1 MKGDGNKYLN
11 TLNRIFG
18 PAVKK
23 AMPVMLKV
31 ALGSVGVLFVAALVL
46 MYSDKRYVEGWTHS
60 ESMGF
65 MLMKLVTFLLYLIPI
80 GLGCVILW
88 WLLIVVINWHFERR
102 KPQGELERDNIQV
115 ALPSKE
121 LKVSKPLAP
130 IDEDKLK
137 PYFKASF
144 KGMGQNINHFPDLIR
159 ELEHI
164 RKGSATD
171 VGRAAY
177 MIYNSSHMTKKPQ
190 TFAKWM
196 RAFFEILD
204 VPVPKDMS
212 QNKYEPTKEIKDRL
226 YFLQ

>member
-18 PAVKK
+18 PAMGK
-23 AMPVMLKV
+23 AMPVVLKV
-31 ALGSVGVLFVAALVL
+31 AFGAVGVLFVTALVL
-46 MYSDKRYVEGWTHS
+46 IYSDKRFGDGWEHP
-60 ESMGF
+60 EAVAYMF
-65 MLMKLVTFLLYLIPI
+65 QRAAVVLMWLMLVALVVT
-80 GLGCVILW
+80 VIW
-88 WLLIVVINWHFERR
+88 FVAYMVINSRTQNR
-102 KPQGELERDNIQV
+102 KPQPESQPTVQPTAE
-115 ALPSKE
+115 SKE
-121 LKVSKPLAP
+121 PKFRSP
-130 IDEDKLK
+130 IDEEKLK

-177 MIYNSSHMTKKPQ
+177 MIYNSSHMTRKPQ
-190 TFAKWM
+190 TFARWM

>member
-18 PAVKK
+18 PAMGK
-23 AMPVMLKV
+23 AMPVVLKV
-31 ALGSVGVLFVAALVL
+31 AFGAVGVLFVTALVL
-46 MYSDKRYVEGWTHS
+46 IYSDKRFGDGWEHP
-60 ESMGF
+60 EAVAYMF
-65 MLMKLVTFLLYLIPI
+65 QRAAVVLMWLVLAALVVT
-80 GLGCVILW
+80 VIW
-88 WLLIVVINWHFERR
+88 FVAYMAINSRTQNR
-102 KPQGELERDNIQV
+102 KPQPESQQAIQSI
-115 ALPSKE
+115 ADYKE
-121 LKVSKPLAP
+121 PKP
-130 IDEDKLK
+130 IDEEKLQ

-177 MIYNSSHMTKKPQ
+177 MIYTSSHMTRKPQ

-196 RAFFEILD
+196 RIFFEILD
-204 VPVPKDMS
+204 VPFPKDTS

>member
-18 PAVKK
+18 PAMGK
-23 AMPVMLKV
+23 AMPVVLKV
-31 ALGSVGVLFVAALVL
+31 AFGAVGVLFVTALVL
-46 MYSDKRYVEGWTHS
+46 IYSDKRFGDGWGHA
-60 ESMGF
+60 EAMAF
-65 MLMKLVTFLLYLIPI
+65 MIQRAT
-80 GLGCVILW
+80 VILM
-88 WLLIVVINWHFERR
+88 WLVLVALVVTVIWLAVYMVINSRTENR
-102 KPQGELERDNIQV
+102 KPQLESQPTV
-115 ALPSKE
+115 QPTAETKE
-121 LKVSKPLAP
+121 LKPLAP
-130 IDEDKLK
+130 IDEEKLK

-164 RKGSATD
+164 RKGSVTD

-177 MIYNSSHMTKKPQ
+177 MIYNSSHMTRKPQ
-190 TFAKWM
+190 TFARWM
-196 RAFFEILD
+196 RTFFEILD

>member
-18 PAVKK
+18 PEMGK
-23 AMPVMLKV
+23 AMPVVLKV
-31 ALGSVGVLFVAALVL
+31 AFGSIGVLFVTALVL
-46 MYSDKRYVEGWTHS
+46 MYSDKRFGDGWGHA
-60 ESMGF
+60 EAMAF
-65 MLMKLVTFLLYLIPI
+65 MFQRAA
-80 GLGCVILW
+80 VILM
-88 WLLIVVINWHFERR
+88 WLVLVALVVTVIWLAVYMVINSCTENR
-102 KPQGELERDNIQV
+102 KPQLESQPIIQPT
-115 ALPSKE
+115 AEPKE
-121 LKVSKPLAP
+121 LKPLAP
-130 IDEDKLK
+130 IDEEKLK

-144 KGMGQNINHFPDLIR
+144 KGMGQNINHFPDLIK

-190 TFAKWM
+190 TFARWM
-196 RAFFEILD
+196 RVFFEILD

>member
-1 MKGDGNKYLN
+1 MRSAENKYLK
-11 TLNRIFG
+11 TISRVFG
-18 PAVKK
+18 PAVEK

-31 ALGSVGVLFVAALVL
+31 EFGSIGVLFVSALVL
-46 MYSDKRYVEGWTHS
+46 IYSDKRFGDGWGHADA
-60 ESMGF
+60 MAF
-65 MLMKLVTFLLYLIPI
+65 MFQRAT
-80 GLGCVILW
+80 VILM
-88 WLLIVVINWHFERR
+88 WLVLVALVVTVIWLAVYMVINSRTENR
-102 KPQGELERDNIQV
+102 KPQLESQPTV
-115 ALPSKE
+115 QPTAEPKE
-121 LKVSKPLAP
+121 LKPLAP
-130 IDEDKLK
+130 IDEEKLK

-177 MIYNSSHMTKKPQ
+177 MIYNSSHMTRKPQ

-196 RAFFEILD
+196 RTFFEILD
-204 VPVPKDMS
+204 VPVPKDTS

>member
-1 MKGDGNKYLN
+1 MRSAENKYLK
-11 TLNRIFG
+11 TISRVFG
-18 PAVKK
+18 PAVEK

-31 ALGSVGVLFVAALVL
+31 AFGSIGVLFVTALGL
-46 MYSDKRYVEGWTHS
+46 MYSDKRFGDGWGHT
-60 ESMGF
+60 EAMAF
-65 MLMKLVTFLLYLIPI
+65 MFQRAA
-80 GLGCVILW
+80 VILM
-88 WLLIVVINWHFERR
+88 WLVLVALVVAVIWFMVYMAINNRTENC
-102 KPQGELERDNIQV
+102 KPQLESQPTV
-115 ALPSKE
+115 QPTAEPKE
-121 LKVSKPLAP
+121 LKLLAP

-177 MIYNSSHMTKKPQ
+177 MIYNSSHMTRKPQ
-190 TFAKWM
+190 TFARWM

>member
-18 PAVKK
+18 PAMGK

-31 ALGSVGVLFVAALVL
+31 AFGSIGVLFVTALVL
-46 MYSDKRYVEGWTHS
+46 IYSDKRFGDGWGHA
-60 ESMGF
+60 EAMAF
-65 MLMKLVTFLLYLIPI
+65 MIQRAT
-80 GLGCVILW
+80 VILM
-88 WLLIVVINWHFERR
+88 WLVLVALVVAVIWFVAYMSINSRTENR
-102 KPQGELERDNIQV
+102 KPQLESQPTV
-115 ALPSKE
+115 LPTAESKE
-121 LKVSKPLAP
+121 LKPMAP
-130 IDEDKLK
+130 IDEEKLK

-171 VGRAAY
+171 VGRTAY

-190 TFAKWM
+190 TFARWM
-196 RAFFEILD
+196 RVFFEILD

>member
-18 PAVKK
+18 PAMGK
-23 AMPVMLKV
+23 AMPVVLKV
-31 ALGSVGVLFVAALVL
+31 AFGAVGVLFVTALVL
-46 MYSDKRYVEGWTHS
+46 MYSDKRLGDGWEHP
-60 ESMGF
+60 EAVAYMF
-65 MLMKLVTFLLYLIPI
+65 QRAAVVLMWLVLAALVVT
-80 GLGCVILW
+80 VIW
-88 WLLIVVINWHFERR
+88 FVAYMAINSRTQNR
-102 KPQGELERDNIQV
+102 KPQPESQQAIQSI
-115 ALPSKE
+115 ADYKE
-121 LKVSKPLAP
+121 PKP
-130 IDEDKLK
+130 IDEEKLQ

-144 KGMGQNINHFPDLIR
+144 KGMGHNINHFPDLIR

-177 MIYNSSHMTKKPQ
+177 MIYTSSHMTRKPQ

-196 RAFFEILD
+196 RTFFEILD
-204 VPVPKDMS
+204 VPVPKDTS

>member
-18 PAVKK
+18 PEMGK

-31 ALGSVGVLFVAALVL
+31 AFGSIGVLFVTALVL
-46 MYSDKRYVEGWTHS
+46 IYSDKRFGDGWGHP
-60 ESMGF
+60 EAVAYMF
-65 MLMKLVTFLLYLIPI
+65 QRAAVVLMWLVLVALVVT
-80 GLGCVILW
+80 VIW
-88 WLLIVVINWHFERR
+88 FVAYMAINSRTQNR
-102 KPQGELERDNIQV
+102 KPQPELQQTIQSI
-115 ALPSKE
+115 AESKE
-121 LKVSKPLAP
+121 PKSRSP
-130 IDEDKLK
+130 IDEEKLQ

-144 KGMGQNINHFPDLIR
+144 KGMGHNINHFPDLIR

-177 MIYNSSHMTKKPQ
+177 MIYTSSHMTRKPQ

-196 RAFFEILD
+196 RTFFEILD
-204 VPVPKDMS
+204 VPVPKDTS

>member
-1 MKGDGNKYLN
+1 M
-11 TLNRIFG
+11 TLIKNNHW
-18 PAVKK
+18 KT
-23 AMPVMLKV
+23 LKRV
-31 ALGSVGVLFVAALVL
+31 VVPISERTAPLFLKWLYGAIGIILVVSL
-46 MYSDKRYVEGWTHS
+46 FIVYSDKRYVEGWTHS
-60 ESMGF
+60 ESISY
-65 MLMKLVTFLLYLIPI
+65 MLMKLGMFLVYLIPI
-80 GLGCVILW
+80 GIGCVVLW
-88 WLLIVVINWHFERR
+88 WLFQLVINFHFETR
-102 KPQGELERDNIQV
+102 KRQPESQPAIQPTV
-115 ALPSKE
+115 TPKESKQ
-121 LKVSKPLAP
+121 LAP
-130 IDEDKLK
+130 IDEERLK

-190 TFAKWM
+190 TFARWM
-196 RAFFEILD
+196 RAFFDILG

>member
-1 MKGDGNKYLN
+1 MKGAENKYLR
-11 TLNRIFG
+11 TMGRIFG
-18 PAVKK
+18 PAVEK

-46 MYSDKRYVEGWTHS
+46 MYSDKRFGDGWGHA
-60 ESMGF
+60 EAMAF
-65 MLMKLVTFLLYLIPI
+65 MFQRAA
-80 GLGCVILW
+80 VILM
-88 WLLIVVINWHFERR
+88 WLVLVALVVAVIWFVAYMAINSRTENC
-102 KPQGELERDNIQV
+102 KPQLESQPTV
-115 ALPSKE
+115 QPTAETKE
-121 LKVSKPLAP
+121 LKPLAP

-144 KGMGQNINHFPDLIR
+144 KGMGQNINHFPDMIR

-177 MIYNSSHMTKKPQ
+177 MIYNSSHMTRKPQ
-190 TFAKWM
+190 TFARWM

-204 VPVPKDMS
+204 VPLPKDMS

>member
-18 PAVKK
+18 PAMGK
-23 AMPVMLKV
+23 AMPVVLKV
-31 ALGSVGVLFVAALVL
+31 AFGAVGVLFVTALVL
-46 MYSDKRYVEGWTHS
+46 IYSDKRLGDGWEHP
-60 ESMGF
+60 EAVAYMF
-65 MLMKLVTFLLYLIPI
+65 QRAAVVLMWLVLAALVVT
-80 GLGCVILW
+80 VIW
-88 WLLIVVINWHFERR
+88 FVAYMAINSRTQNR
-102 KPQGELERDNIQV
+102 KPQPESQQAIQSI
-115 ALPSKE
+115 ADYKE
-121 LKVSKPLAP
+121 PKP
-130 IDEDKLK
+130 IDEEKLQ

-144 KGMGQNINHFPDLIR
+144 KGMGHNINHLPDLIR

-177 MIYNSSHMTKKPQ
+177 MIYTSSHMTRKPQ

-196 RAFFEILD
+196 RTFFEILD
-204 VPVPKDMS
+204 VPVPKDTS

>member
-11 TLNRIFG
+11 TLKRLFG
-18 PAVKK
+18 PAVEK

-31 ALGSVGVLFVAALVL
+31 AFGSIGVLFVTALVL
-46 MYSDKRYVEGWTHS
+46 IYSDKRFGDGWGHA
-60 ESMGF
+60 EAMAF
-65 MLMKLVTFLLYLIPI
+65 MFQRAAVVLMWLVLVALVVT
-80 GLGCVILW
+80 VIW
-88 WLLIVVINWHFERR
+88 FVAYMAINSRTQNR
-102 KPQGELERDNIQV
+102 KPQPELQQTIQSI
-115 ALPSKE
+115 AESKE
-121 LKVSKPLAP
+121 PKSRSP
-130 IDEDKLK
+130 IDEEKLQ

-177 MIYNSSHMTKKPQ
+177 MIYTSSHMTRKPQ
-190 TFAKWM
+190 TFVKWM
-196 RAFFEILD
+196 RIFFEILD
-204 VPVPKDMS
+204 VPVPKDTS
-212 QNKYEPTKEIKDRL
+212 LNKYEPTKEIKDRL

>member
-18 PAVKK
+18 PAMGK
-23 AMPVMLKV
+23 AMPVVLKV
-31 ALGSVGVLFVAALVL
+31 AFGAVGVLFVTALVL
-46 MYSDKRYVEGWTHS
+46 IYSDKRFGDGWEHP
-60 ESMGF
+60 EAVAYMF
-65 MLMKLVTFLLYLIPI
+65 QRAAVVLMWLVLAALVVT
-80 GLGCVILW
+80 VIW
-88 WLLIVVINWHFERR
+88 FVAYMAINSRTQNR
-102 KPQGELERDNIQV
+102 KPQPESQQAIQSI
-115 ALPSKE
+115 ADYKE
-121 LKVSKPLAP
+121 PKP
-130 IDEDKLK
+130 IDEDKLQ

-177 MIYNSSHMTKKPQ
+177 MIYTSSHMTRKPQ

-196 RAFFEILD
+196 RIFFEILD
-204 VPVPKDMS
+204 VPVPKDTS

>member
-1 MKGDGNKYLN
+1 MKGAENKCLK
-11 TLNRIFG
+11 TISRVFG
-18 PAVKK
+18 PVVEKV
-23 AMPVMLKV
+23 MPVMLKV
-31 ALGSVGVLFVAALVL
+31 ALGAVGVLFVAALVL
-46 MYSDKRYVEGWTHS
+46 IYSDKRFGDGWGHA
-60 ESMGF
+60 EAMAF
-65 MLMKLVTFLLYLIPI
+65 MIQRAT
-80 GLGCVILW
+80 VILM
-88 WLLIVVINWHFERR
+88 WLVLVALVVAVIWFVAYMSINSRTENR
-102 KPQGELERDNIQV
+102 KPQLESQPTV
-115 ALPSKE
+115 LPTAESKE
-121 LKVSKPLAP
+121 LKPMAP
-130 IDEDKLK
+130 IDEEKLK
-137 PYFKASF
+137 LYFKASF

-190 TFAKWM
+190 TFARWM
-196 RAFFEILD
+196 RVFFEILD

>member
-1 MKGDGNKYLN
+1 MG
-11 TLNRIFG
+11 RIFG
-18 PAVKK
+18 PAVEK
-23 AMPVMLKV
+23 AMPVILKV
-31 ALGSVGVLFVAALVL
+31 AFGSIGVLYVSALVL
-46 MYSDKRYVEGWTHS
+46 IYSAKRFGDGWGHA
-60 ESMGF
+60 EAMAF
-65 MLMKLVTFLLYLIPI
+65 MFQRAT
-80 GLGCVILW
+80 VILM
-88 WLLIVVINWHFERR
+88 WLVLVALVVTVIWFAVYMVINSRTENR
-102 KPQGELERDNIQV
+102 KPQLESQPTV
-115 ALPSKE
+115 QSTAETKE
-121 LKVSKPLAP
+121 LKPLAP

-177 MIYNSSHMTKKPQ
+177 MIYNSSHMTRKPQ
-190 TFAKWM
+190 TFARWM

>member
-18 PAVKK
+18 PAMGK

-31 ALGSVGVLFVAALVL
+31 AFGAVGVLFVTALVL
-46 MYSDKRYVEGWTHS
+46 IYSDKRFGDGWGHA
-60 ESMGF
+60 EAMAF
-65 MLMKLVTFLLYLIPI
+65 MIQRAT
-80 GLGCVILW
+80 VILMC
-88 WLLIVVINWHFERR
+88 LVLVALVVAVIWFVAYMAINSRTENR
-102 KPQGELERDNIQV
+102 KPQLESQPTV
-115 ALPSKE
+115 QPTAETKE
-121 LKVSKPLAP
+121 LKPLAP
-130 IDEDKLK
+130 IDEEKLK

-190 TFAKWM
+190 TFARWM
-196 RAFFEILD
+196 RVFFEILD

>member
-18 PAVKK
+18 PEMEK

-31 ALGSVGVLFVAALVL
+31 EFGSIGVLFVTALVL
-46 MYSDKRYVEGWTHS
+46 MYSDKRFGDGWGHA
-60 ESMGF
+60 EAMAF
-65 MLMKLVTFLLYLIPI
+65 MIQRVT
-80 GLGCVILW
+80 VILM
-88 WLLIVVINWHFERR
+88 WLVLLALVVTVRWFAVYMVINSRTENRE
-102 KPQGELERDNIQV
+102 PQIESQPTVQPTAET
-115 ALPSKE
+115 KE
-121 LKVSKPLAP
+121 LKPLAP
-130 IDEDKLK
+130 IDEEKLK

-164 RKGSATD
+164 RKESATD

-190 TFAKWM
+190 TFARWM
-196 RAFFEILD
+196 RVFFEILD

>member
-18 PAVKK
+18 PEMGK

-31 ALGSVGVLFVAALVL
+31 AFGSIGVLFVTALVL
-46 MYSDKRYVEGWTHS
+46 IYSDKRFGDGWGHP
-60 ESMGF
+60 EAVAYMF
-65 MLMKLVTFLLYLIPI
+65 QRAAVVLMWLVLVALVVT
-80 GLGCVILW
+80 VIW
-88 WLLIVVINWHFERR
+88 FVAYMAINSRTQNR
-102 KPQGELERDNIQV
+102 KPQPELQQTIQSI
-115 ALPSKE
+115 AESKE
-121 LKVSKPLAP
+121 PKSRSP
-130 IDEDKLK
+130 IDEEKLQ
-137 PYFKASF
+137 PYFKSSF
-144 KGMGQNINHFPDLIR
+144 KGMGHNINHFPDLIR

-190 TFAKWM
+190 TFARWM

-204 VPVPKDMS
+204 VPLPKDMS

>member
-18 PAVKK
+18 PEMGK
-23 AMPVMLKV
+23 AMPVVLKV
-31 ALGSVGVLFVAALVL
+31 AFGAVGVLFVTALVL
-46 MYSDKRYVEGWTHS
+46 MYSDKRFGDGWGHA
-60 ESMGF
+60 EAMAF
-65 MLMKLVTFLLYLIPI
+65 MIQRAT
-80 GLGCVILW
+80 VILMC
-88 WLLIVVINWHFERR
+88 LVLVALVVAVIWFVAYMAINSRTENR
-102 KPQGELERDNIQV
+102 KPQLESQPTV
-115 ALPSKE
+115 QPTAETKE
-121 LKVSKPLAP
+121 LKPLAP
-130 IDEDKLK
+130 IDEEKLK

-177 MIYNSSHMTKKPQ
+177 MIYNSSHMTRKPQ
-190 TFAKWM
+190 TFAEWM
-196 RAFFEILD
+196 RTFFEILD
-204 VPVPKDMS
+204 VPVPKDTS

>member
-1 MKGDGNKYLN
+1 
-11 TLNRIFG
+11 
-18 PAVKK
+18 
-23 AMPVMLKV
+23 
-31 ALGSVGVLFVAALVL
+31 
-46 MYSDKRYVEGWTHS
+46 
-60 ESMGF
+60 
-65 MLMKLVTFLLYLIPI
+65 MKLVTFLLYLIPI

-115 ALPSKE
+115 ALSSKE

-130 IDEDKLK
+130 IDEEKLK

-144 KGMGQNINHFPDLIR
+144 KGMGQNIDHFPDLIR

-164 RKGSATD
+164 RKGLATD

-196 RAFFEILD
+196 RVFFEILD

>member
-1 MKGDGNKYLN
+1 MKGGGNKFLN

-18 PAVKK
+18 PEMGK

-31 ALGSVGVLFVAALVL
+31 AFGSIGVLFVTALVL
-46 MYSDKRYVEGWTHS
+46 MYSDKRFGDGWEHP
-60 ESMGF
+60 EAVAYMF
-65 MLMKLVTFLLYLIPI
+65 QRAAVVLMWLMLVALVVT
-80 GLGCVILW
+80 VIW
-88 WLLIVVINWHFERR
+88 FVAYMVTSSRTQNR
-102 KPQGELERDNIQV
+102 KPQPESQQAIQSI
-115 ALPSKE
+115 ADYKE
-121 LKVSKPLAP
+121 PKP
-130 IDEDKLK
+130 IDEEKLQ

-177 MIYNSSHMTKKPQ
+177 MIYNSSHMTRKPQ
-190 TFAKWM
+190 TFARWM

-204 VPVPKDMS
+204 VPLPKDMS

>member
-1 MKGDGNKYLN
+1 MG
-11 TLNRIFG
+11 RIFG
-18 PAVKK
+18 PAVEK

-31 ALGSVGVLFVAALVL
+31 AFGSIGVLFVTALVL
-46 MYSDKRYVEGWTHS
+46 IYSDKRFGDGWGHA
-60 ESMGF
+60 EAMAF
-65 MLMKLVTFLLYLIPI
+65 MFQRAA
-80 GLGCVILW
+80 VILM
-88 WLLIVVINWHFERR
+88 WLVLVALVVTVIWFAVYMVINSRAENR
-102 KPQGELERDNIQV
+102 KLQLESQPTV
-115 ALPSKE
+115 QPTAETKE
-121 LKVSKPLAP
+121 LKPLAP
-130 IDEDKLK
+130 IDEEKLK
-137 PYFKASF
+137 PHFKASF

-177 MIYNSSHMTKKPQ
+177 MIYTSSHMTRKPQ

-196 RAFFEILD
+196 RTFFEILD
-204 VPVPKDMS
+204 VPVPKDTS

>member
-1 MKGDGNKYLN
+1 MKGAENKCLK
-11 TLNRIFG
+11 TISRVFG
-18 PAVKK
+18 PVVEKV
-23 AMPVMLKV
+23 MPVMLKV
-31 ALGSVGVLFVAALVL
+31 ALGAVGVLFVAALVL
-46 MYSDKRYVEGWTHS
+46 IYSDKRFGDGWGHP
-60 ESMGF
+60 EAMAF
-65 MLMKLVTFLLYLIPI
+65 MFQRAA
-80 GLGCVILW
+80 VILM
-88 WLLIVVINWHFERR
+88 WLVLVALIVAVIWFVAYVIINSRIEPS
-102 KPQGELERDNIQV
+102 KPQPESQSAIHPT
-115 ALPSKE
+115 ATSKE
-121 LKVSKPLAP
+121 PKPLAP

-177 MIYNSSHMTKKPQ
+177 MIYNSSHMTRKPQ
-190 TFAKWM
+190 TFVRWM
-196 RAFFEILD
+196 RTFFEIID

>member
-18 PAVKK
+18 PEMGK
-23 AMPVMLKV
+23 AMPVVLKV
-31 ALGSVGVLFVAALVL
+31 AFGAVGVLFVTALVL
-46 MYSDKRYVEGWTHS
+46 IYSDKRLGDGWEHP
-60 ESMGF
+60 EAVAYMF
-65 MLMKLVTFLLYLIPI
+65 QRAAVVLMWLVLAALVVT
-80 GLGCVILW
+80 VIW
-88 WLLIVVINWHFERR
+88 FVAYMAINSRIQNR
-102 KPQGELERDNIQV
+102 KPQPESQQAIQSI
-115 ALPSKE
+115 ADYKE
-121 LKVSKPLAP
+121 PKP
-130 IDEDKLK
+130 IDEEKLK

-164 RKGSATD
+164 RKGSATN

-177 MIYNSSHMTKKPQ
+177 MIYTSSHMTRKPQ
-190 TFAKWM
+190 TFAEWM
-196 RAFFEILD
+196 RTFFEILD
-204 VPVPKDMS
+204 VPVPKDTS

>member
-18 PAVKK
+18 PAMGK
-23 AMPVMLKV
+23 AMPVVLKV
-31 ALGSVGVLFVAALVL
+31 AFGAVGVLFVTALVL
-46 MYSDKRYVEGWTHS
+46 IYSDKRFGDGWEHP
-60 ESMGF
+60 EAVAYIF
-65 MLMKLVTFLLYLIPI
+65 QRAAVVLMWLVLAALVVT
-80 GLGCVILW
+80 VIW
-88 WLLIVVINWHFERR
+88 FVAYMAINSCTQNR
-102 KPQGELERDNIQV
+102 KPQPESQQAIQSI
-115 ALPSKE
+115 ADYKE
-121 LKVSKPLAP
+121 PKP
-130 IDEDKLK
+130 IDEEKLQ

-177 MIYNSSHMTKKPQ
+177 MIYTSSHMTRKPQ

-196 RAFFEILD
+196 RIFFEILD
-204 VPVPKDMS
+204 VPVPKDTS

>member
-18 PAVKK
+18 PEMGK
-23 AMPVMLKV
+23 AMPVVLKV
-31 ALGSVGVLFVAALVL
+31 AFGAVGVLFVSALVL
-46 MYSDKRYVEGWTHS
+46 IYSDKRLWDGWEHP
-60 ESMGF
+60 EAVAYMF
-65 MLMKLVTFLLYLIPI
+65 QRAAVVLMWLVLAALVVT
-80 GLGCVILW
+80 VIW
-88 WLLIVVINWHFERR
+88 FVAYMAINSRIQNR
-102 KPQGELERDNIQV
+102 KPQPESQQAIQSI
-115 ALPSKE
+115 ADYKE
-121 LKVSKPLAP
+121 PKP
-130 IDEDKLK
+130 IDEEKLK

-177 MIYNSSHMTKKPQ
+177 MIYNSSHMTRRPQ
-190 TFAKWM
+190 TFAGWM
-196 RAFFEILD
+196 RIFFGILD

>member
-11 TLNRIFG
+11 TLKRLFG
-18 PAVKK
+18 PAVEK

-31 ALGSVGVLFVAALVL
+31 AFGSIGVLFVTALVL
-46 MYSDKRYVEGWTHS
+46 IYSDKRFGDGWEHPEAVAYMFQRAAVVLMWLMLIALVVTVIWFVAYMAINS
-60 ESMGF
+60 RTQNRKSQPES
-65 MLMKLVTFLLYLIPI
+65 
-80 GLGCVILW
+80 
-88 WLLIVVINWHFERR
+88 
-102 KPQGELERDNIQV
+102 QQAIQSI
-115 ALPSKE
+115 ADYKE
-121 LKVSKPLAP
+121 PKP
-130 IDEDKLK
+130 IDEEKLQ

-190 TFAKWM
+190 TFVRWM
-196 RAFFEILD
+196 RTFFEIID

>member
-1 MKGDGNKYLN
+1 MRSAENKYLK
-11 TLNRIFG
+11 TISRVFG
-18 PAVKK
+18 PAVEK

-31 ALGSVGVLFVAALVL
+31 AFGSIGVLFVTALVL
-46 MYSDKRYVEGWTHS
+46 IYSDKRFGDGGGHAEA
-60 ESMGF
+60 MAF
-65 MLMKLVTFLLYLIPI
+65 MFQRAA
-80 GLGCVILW
+80 VILM
-88 WLLIVVINWHFERR
+88 WLVLVALVVAVIWLVAYMAINSRTENR
-102 KPQGELERDNIQV
+102 KPQLESQPTV
-115 ALPSKE
+115 QPAAEAKE
-121 LKVSKPLAP
+121 LKPWAP
-130 IDEDKLK
+130 IDEEKLK

-177 MIYNSSHMTKKPQ
+177 MIYNSSHMTRKPQ
-190 TFAKWM
+190 TFVRWM
-196 RAFFEILD
+196 RTFFEIID

>member
-1 MKGDGNKYLN
+1 MVGAGRIGRDGDMVCS
-11 TLNRIFG
+11 IM
-18 PAVKK
+18 A
-23 AMPVMLKV
+23 
-31 ALGSVGVLFVAALVL
+31 
-46 MYSDKRYVEGWTHS
+46 
-60 ESMGF
+60 
-65 MLMKLVTFLLYLIPI
+65 
-80 GLGCVILW
+80 
-88 WLLIVVINWHFERR
+88 INSRTQNR
-102 KPQGELERDNIQV
+102 KPQPESQQAIQSI
-115 ALPSKE
+115 ADYKE
-121 LKVSKPLAP
+121 PKP

-177 MIYNSSHMTKKPQ
+177 MIYNSSHMIKKPQ
-190 TFAKWM
+190 TFSGWM

-204 VPVPKDMS
+204 VPLPKDMS

>member
-1 MKGDGNKYLN
+1 MRSAENKYLK
-11 TLNRIFG
+11 TIIRVFG
-18 PAVKK
+18 PAVEK

-31 ALGSVGVLFVAALVL
+31 AFGSIGVLFVTALVL
-46 MYSDKRYVEGWTHS
+46 IYSDKRFGDGWEHP
-60 ESMGF
+60 EAVAYMF
-65 MLMKLVTFLLYLIPI
+65 QRAAVVLMWLMLVALVVA
-80 GLGCVILW
+80 VIW
-88 WLLIVVINWHFERR
+88 FVAYMAINSRTENR
-102 KPQGELERDNIQV
+102 KPQLESQPTV
-115 ALPSKE
+115 QPTAEPKE
-121 LKVSKPLAP
+121 LKLLAP
-130 IDEDKLK
+130 IDEEKLK

-144 KGMGQNINHFPDLIR
+144 KGMGQNINHFPDLIK

-204 VPVPKDMS
+204 VPLPKDMS

>member
-1 MKGDGNKYLN
+1 MRSAENKYLK
-11 TLNRIFG
+11 TISRVFG
-18 PAVKK
+18 PAVEK

-31 ALGSVGVLFVAALVL
+31 AFGAVGVLFVTALVL
-46 MYSDKRYVEGWTHS
+46 MYSDKRFGDGWGHADA
-60 ESMGF
+60 MAF
-65 MLMKLVTFLLYLIPI
+65 MFQRAA
-80 GLGCVILW
+80 VILM
-88 WLLIVVINWHFERR
+88 WLVLVALVVAVIWFVAYMAINSRIENR
-102 KPQGELERDNIQV
+102 KPQLESQPTV
-115 ALPSKE
+115 QPTAETKE
-121 LKVSKPLAP
+121 LKPLAP
-130 IDEDKLK
+130 IDEEKLK

-144 KGMGQNINHFPDLIR
+144 KGMGQNINHFPELIR

-171 VGRAAY
+171 VGRTAY

-190 TFAKWM
+190 RFARWM
-196 RAFFEILD
+196 RVFFEILD

>member
-18 PAVKK
+18 PEMGK

-31 ALGSVGVLFVAALVL
+31 AFGSIGVLFVTALVL
-46 MYSDKRYVEGWTHS
+46 IYSDKRFGDGWGHP
-60 ESMGF
+60 EAVAYMF
-65 MLMKLVTFLLYLIPI
+65 QRAAVVLMWLVLVALVVT
-80 GLGCVILW
+80 VIW
-88 WLLIVVINWHFERR
+88 FVAYMAINSRTQNR
-102 KPQGELERDNIQV
+102 KPQPELQQTIQSI
-115 ALPSKE
+115 AESKE
-121 LKVSKPLAP
+121 PKSRSP
-130 IDEDKLK
+130 IDEEK

-144 KGMGQNINHFPDLIR
+144 KGMGQNINHFPDLIK

-164 RKGSATD
+164 RRGSATD

-177 MIYNSSHMTKKPQ
+177 MIYNSSHMTRKSQ
-190 TFAKWM
+190 TFARWM
-196 RAFFEILD
+196 RTFFEILD